1 MSNDQHDNGNNGE
14 RRVITPEV
22 LGPEN
27 EGRPQGS
34 CGNGQYGNGP
44 CGSGQ
49 YGNGPY
55 RQRRIKYFQS
65 YGWPMT
71 SVDQNACLAPV
82 ITLILFLVC
91 LFQFGFLAALGFVF
105 FHVLFGVLGSV
116 QATSRMM
123 TGEVFNIWLWR
134 LGNWLFSFLLTVW
147 LAGGFSD

>member
-27 EGRPQGS
+27 DGRPQGS

-44 CGSGQ
+44 YGSGQ

-65 YGWPMT
+65 YGWPR
-71 SVDQNACLAPV
+71 PV
-82 ITLILFLVC
+82 WTRTP
-91 LFQFGFLAALGFVF
+91 A
-105 FHVLFGVLGSV
+105 
-116 QATSRMM
+116 
-123 TGEVFNIWLWR
+123 WR
-134 LGNWLFSFLLTVW
+134 Q
-147 LAGGFSD
+147 

>member
-1 MSNDQHDNGNNGE
+1 MNYDQRDNNGE

-22 LGPEN
+22 IGPEN
-27 EGRPQGS
+27 DGRPRQEQ
-34 CGNGQYGNGP
+34 CGNGQYG
-44 CGSGQ
+44 S
-49 YGNGPY
+49 GPY
-55 RQRRIKYFQS
+55 RQRRITYFQS

-71 SVDQNACLAPV
+71 SVDQNACLAPCV
-82 ITLILFLVC
+82 TLVLFLVC

-123 TGEVFNIWLWR
+123 TGEGFNIWLWR
-134 LGNWLFSFLLTVW
+134 LGNWIFSFLLTVW